1 MRKLSLVSKLTI
13 TLVSLFIAWWLLI
26 EYQSY
31 QQTIHQKIHK
41 GLLDYQSMNQLQL
54 DLVDQSLI
62 SAKKNLIA
70 YNHILKKNSFQKT
83 KEGQAAFGYYIPRI
97 GSFPEKGLKKA
108 ESTIVTIPPLIHSNY
123 PFVIVSSPTGDSWV
137 YSKYKMQLAQ
147 LTQIV
152 LLLKSNVSAELDKF
166 VWSKSYKNFTNEVT
180 SILSYKA
187 NRSKEALTIS
197 IPVTIYSS
205 LLTRLQSHSKS
216 QYALVTPRDHS
227 LSFIANPD
235 KLAPSQE
242 LVDLVLNNR
251 HLPEQQLNKEV
262 VINGMDYF
270 FMSSFTENPN
280 WQLLSIM
287 PKSEIATSAKNA
299 FIQKLSSSLFLL
311 LALTILVVII
321 FKLHLE
327 KPIKTYIKI
336 LQDDNTPNLERY
348 LPHSPYEEL
357 DEIAQAY
364 NRLLDEVKLSH
375 QRLELQV
382 AERTKELLAASQA
395 AELAN
400 ERKTEHL
407 TSISHEIRTP
417 LNGILGALELLLN
430 NSLSAKQKSLII
442 TASNCCHSL
451 LSLINNLLDF
461 SRIEAEQIQ
470 LKLAQYS
477 SLALI
482 DEAMASI
489 ESQAISKG
497 LRLNVQVNTNV
508 PEYINLD
515 AQRVR
520 QILTNLLGNSV
531 KFTDKGHIFL
541 QLSFSVQQLH
551 YQVEDTGCGMNEQ
564 EQLTVFEPYVQGQ
577 HQKIG
582 SGLGLPISQKLAQ
595 IMGGTLTVSS
605 VKHQGS
611 VFCLSIPITH
621 AMDIINLQGQHISAP
636 ESLHAQLLL
645 WKAIPVN
652 SESQILQ
659 SSELTYMPAR
669 LLQFC
674 REIQN
679 NFPHFAHSNM
689 PALLTW
695 QLKVLVVDDVDVNR
709 EILSKMLHELG
720 QKTYTAASAM
730 DALDLATKHVFD
742 LVLMD
747 IRMPE
752 VDGYQASKLWRQS
765 NSILDANCPIFALT
779 ANAEPQA
786 QAEIE
791 SCGMQHYIT
800 KPISLRS
807 LNHALEIAA
816 DIQLE
821 RDMSL
826 TINSDI
832 DTPLIDIMQTDLTHK
847 LYSQLTE
854 MLLTLKKQ
862 IDTND
867 FEKTSHLLHTLKG
880 TSGLAGLHDIVAEVT
895 KLESIFVYDSE
906 LKLPQLKALNTLIQS
921 IDDQSFES

>member
-1 MRKLSLVSKLTI
+1 MKKLSLVSKLTV
-13 TLVSLFIAWWLLI
+13 TVVSLFIVWWLLI

-31 QQTIHQKIHK
+31 QQTVHQKFQENLSDDQIMSQ
-41 GLLDYQSMNQLQL
+41 LRLNLINQPLT
-54 DLVDQSLI
+54 
-62 SAKKNLIA
+62 SAQKNLSA
-70 YNHILKKNSFQKT
+70 YGQIFRKKSFKKT
-83 KEGQAAFGYYIPRI
+83 REGQTAFGYYIPHI
-97 GSFPEKGLKKA
+97 GSFPEKTLANVKPTTTNIPRLLN
-108 ESTIVTIPPLIHSNY
+108 STY
-123 PFVIVSSPTGDSWV
+123 PFVILSNPAGNTWI
-137 YSKYKMQLAQ
+137 YSKNKIQLIQ
-147 LTQIV
+147 LRQVIIA
-152 LLLKSNVSAELDKF
+152 LKSNRFSDKTEY
-166 VWSKSYKNFTNEVT
+166 VWSKSYQNSTHEIT
-180 SILSYKA
+180 SILSYRAIHSTEK
-187 NRSKEALTIS
+187 LIIS
-197 IPVTIYSS
+197 IPVTLSSS
-205 LLTRLQSHSKS
+205 LLTTLQPNSKN
-216 QYALVTPRDHS
+216 QYALITVQDQA
-227 LSFIANPD
+227 LSFVSSPNKVI
-235 KLAPSQE
+235 PSQE
-242 LVDLVLNNR
+242 LIDIVLNNQ
-251 HLPEQQLNKEV
+251 HLLSKNLDKQI
-262 VINGMDYF
+262 VINDGDYF
-270 FMSSFTENPN
+270 LISSFTVNPN
-280 WQLLSIM
+280 WQLLSIIRRD
-287 PKSEIATSAKNA
+287 EITISAKSA

-311 LALTILVVII
+311 LALTVLVVIV
-321 FKLHLE
+321 FKLHLG
-327 KPIKTYIKI
+327 KPIKTYIRI
-336 LQDDNTPNLERY
+336 LQDAKIPNLERY

-375 QRLELQV
+375 QQLELQV
-382 AERTKELLAASQA
+382 AERTKELLAASQT

-430 NSLSAKQKSLII
+430 SSLSKKQRGLVT

-451 LSLINNLLDF
+451 LSLVNNLLDF

-470 LKLAQYS
+470 LKPVQYS
-477 SLALI
+477 SIVLI

-489 ESQAISKG
+489 ESQAAGKKLS
-497 LRLNVQVNTNV
+497 LYVQVKTNV

-531 KFTDKGHIFL
+531 KFTDKGYIFL
-541 QLSFSVQQLH
+541 QLSHAENQLH
-551 YQVEDTGCGMNEQ
+551 YQVKDTGCGMSVQ
-564 EQLTVFEPYVQGQ
+564 EQTMVFEPYVQGQ

-582 SGLGLPISQKLAQ
+582 SGLGLPISQKLAH

-605 VKHQGS
+605 TKYQGS
-611 VFCLSIPITH
+611 IFCLSIPITKPT
-621 AMDIINLQGQHISAP
+621 DFIDLQGQQVSAP
-636 ESLHAQLLL
+636 ELLHEQLRL
-645 WKAIPVN
+645 WNATPVDATN
-652 SESQILQ
+652 PLLQ
-659 SSELTYMPAR
+659 STELAYMPAR

-679 NFPHFAHSNM
+679 NLPHFAHNIM

-695 QLKVLVVDDVDVNR
+695 QLKVLIVDDVDVNR
-709 EILSKMLHELG
+709 DILSKMLIELG
-720 QKTYTAASAM
+720 QKAYTAASARE
-730 DALDLATKHVFD
+730 ALDLATKHVFD

-752 VDGYQASKLWRQS
+752 IDGYQASILWRQS
-765 NSILDANCPIFALT
+765 ETILDSNCPIFALT

-786 QAEIE
+786 QSEIE
-791 SCGMQHYIT
+791 ACGMQYYIT
-800 KPISLRS
+800 KPIYLRS

-832 DTPLIDIMQTDLTHK
+832 DTPLIDIMYTDLTHK

-862 IDTND
+862 IDVND
-867 FEKTSHLLHTLKG
+867 FERTSHLLHTLKG

-895 KLESIFVYDSE
+895 ELESIFEKNSE
-906 LKLPQLKALNTLIQS
+906 LTLPQLKALNTLIQS
-921 IDDQSFES
+921 IDDQSF